1 MPHGA
6 SCRGILAGQPHAGRG
21 VPGGAAL
28 LCPAA
33 SCRRAATR
41 RRTTHAC
48 RVLARASCPRVPPA
62 LFRGG
67 GEAYTP
73 ADEPNVRGCQ
83 PLSAAPGVTP
93 GAPSPAGSP
102 INLSLAARSFAIR
115 RGRRCC
121 AAAQTAVLPCSG
133 WNSWCSFGPCGTD
146 VCTEAQAL
154 ETIAAME
161 TNGMKAAGYSYVTLD
176 DW

>member
-62 LFRGG
+62 LFRDG

-83 PLSAAPGVTP
+83 LKDHAT
-93 GAPSPAGSP
+93 
-102 INLSLAARSFAIR
+102 ARSSQRIGAL
-115 RGRRCC
+115 
-121 AAAQTAVLPCSG
+121 TLP
-133 WNSWCSFGPCGTD
+133 
-146 VCTEAQAL
+146 L
-154 ETIAAME
+154 
-161 TNGMKAAGYSYVTLD
+161 L
-176 DW
+176 

>member
-62 LFRGG
+62 LFRDG

-93 GAPSPAGSP
+93 GAPSPAG
-102 INLSLAARSFAIR
+102 
-115 RGRRCC
+115 
-121 AAAQTAVLPCSG
+121 
-133 WNSWCSFGPCGTD
+133 GPD
-146 VCTEAQAL
+146 QLFE
-154 ETIAAME
+154 I
-161 TNGMKAAGYSYVTLD
+161 KIHDILD
-176 DW
+176 TVYL

>member
-6 SCRGILAGQPHAGRG
+6 SCHGILAGQPHAGRG

-62 LFRGG
+62 LFRDG
-67 GEAYTP
+67 GEAYPGTP
-73 ADEPNVRGCQ
+73 PPTTDLMPGL
-83 PLSAAPGVTP
+83 PAAFGRFRQR
-93 GAPSPAGSP
+93 PA
-102 INLSLAARSFAIR
+102 
-115 RGRRCC
+115 
-121 AAAQTAVLPCSG
+121 
-133 WNSWCSFGPCGTD
+133 
-146 VCTEAQAL
+146 
-154 ETIAAME
+154 
-161 TNGMKAAGYSYVTLD
+161 
-176 DW
+176 

>member
-62 LFRGG
+62 LFRDG

-93 GAPSPAGSP
+93 GAPS
-102 INLSLAARSFAIR
+102 LQT
-115 RGRRCC
+115 
-121 AAAQTAVLPCSG
+121 AQTENLRKL
-133 WNSWCSFGPCGTD
+133 GTTLWSSD
-146 VCTEAQAL
+146 TM
-154 ETIAAME
+154 TIERPTM
-161 TNGMKAAGYSYVTLD
+161 MMP
-176 DW
+176 

>member
-62 LFRGG
+62 LFRDG
-67 GEAYTP
+67 GEAYAP

-83 PLSAAPGVTP
+83 PLSTAPGETP
-93 GAPSPAGSP
+93 GVPSPA
-102 INLSLAARSFAIR
+102 AAPKKRV
-115 RGRRCC
+115 RGCGMT
-121 AAAQTAVLPCSG
+121 AAELHREGLTHE
-133 WNSWCSFGPCGTD
+133 
-146 VCTEAQAL
+146 TEQGFCPWL
-154 ETIAAME
+154 DLMT
-161 TNGMKAAGYSYVTLD
+161 VTVHSKKSQGHCQ
-176 DW
+176 WVR

>member
-62 LFRGG
+62 LFRDG
-67 GEAYTP
+67 GEAYAP

-93 GAPSPAGSP
+93 GAPSPAGS
-102 INLSLAARSFAIR
+102 LSTLHNSASSAFGAASI
-115 RGRRCC
+115 
-121 AAAQTAVLPCSG
+121 VS
-133 WNSWCSFGPCGTD
+133 
-146 VCTEAQAL
+146 V
-154 ETIAAME
+154 
-161 TNGMKAAGYSYVTLD
+161 
-176 DW
+176 

>member
-62 LFRGG
+62 LFRDG

-83 PLSAAPGVTP
+83 PSRW
-93 GAPSPAGSP
+93 
-102 INLSLAARSFAIR
+102 LSLEFSACEICPQFHQIEKALKSEYRAI
-115 RGRRCC
+115 
-121 AAAQTAVLPCSG
+121 
-133 WNSWCSFGPCGTD
+133 
-146 VCTEAQAL
+146 
-154 ETIAAME
+154 
-161 TNGMKAAGYSYVTLD
+161 
-176 DW
+176 

>member
-6 SCRGILAGQPHAGRG
+6 SCHGILAGQPHAGRG

-33 SCRRAATR
+33 SCRRASTR

-62 LFRGG
+62 LFRDG
-67 GEAYTP
+67 GEAYAP

-93 GAPSPAGSP
+93 GAPSPGSP
-102 INLSLAARSFAIR
+102 DPFVVLVVPKKHSTNSRAR
-115 RGRRCC
+115 
-121 AAAQTAVLPCSG
+121 
-133 WNSWCSFGPCGTD
+133 
-146 VCTEAQAL
+146 
-154 ETIAAME
+154 
-161 TNGMKAAGYSYVTLD
+161 
-176 DW
+176 

>member
-62 LFRGG
+62 LFRDG
-67 GEAYTP
+67 GEAYAP

-93 GAPSPAGSP
+93 GAPSPAGSLITSFP
-102 INLSLAARSFAIR
+102 SSLKK
-115 RGRRCC
+115 
-121 AAAQTAVLPCSG
+121 
-133 WNSWCSFGPCGTD
+133 
-146 VCTEAQAL
+146 
-154 ETIAAME
+154 ET
-161 TNGMKAAGYSYVTLD
+161 
-176 DW
+176 